1 MKESSKKNS
10 PRKNETEGN
19 LVSALG
25 VRDLEKPDTTGQL
38 LEIIWRP
45 QGDSNPCRR
54 RERRVTACSIDAT
67 FPNLLV
73 HSANK
78 MSEMNNSRDNL
89 VSGLVSR

>member
-54 RERRVTACSIDAT
+54 RERPISGPLYLLDFFVFKGAPDA
-67 FPNLLV
+67 
-73 HSANK
+73 
-78 MSEMNNSRDNL
+78 
-89 VSGLVSR
+89 